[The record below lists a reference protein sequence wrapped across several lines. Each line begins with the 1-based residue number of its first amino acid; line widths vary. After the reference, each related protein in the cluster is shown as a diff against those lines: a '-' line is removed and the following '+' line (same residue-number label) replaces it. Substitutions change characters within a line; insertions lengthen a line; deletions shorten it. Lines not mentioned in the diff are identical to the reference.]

1 MTLKEAK
8 METRMNGFTAIKGP
22 RRTAFSMVVAALFL
36 QGCGGQ
42 ADSGSTAGSAGN
54 VTAATVVQGGKVLSG
69 TSAAVSGPVSLAS
82 GWASQG
88 AGTTGGAGAPASNIY
103 VVRNW
108 AELNAALVNANS
120 PTYAT
125 SPAAAKVEP
134 KIIQVVG
141 TIYGTDL
148 GNGKL
153 ADEAYYKSINA
164 TAAKFDF
171 NLYLQSLDTAF
182 MADLNARVAQGD
194 PVAIA
199 LRARISA
206 LSSARTTLRRLQK
219 TQIQFIIPSNTT
231 IVGVGR
237 DARIIDGYFSV
248 NATPNIIIRNL
259 EFQAPQDL
267 TPSWDGKSA
276 WDSSFKAISVVTG
289 KQLWIDHC
297 TLSDGEPIEE
307 NVTINGVASH
317 VNRFDGLIDIE
328 DSSDYVTLSYNVFK
342 NHDKTNMVGGSGDQN
357 GAKEREFNRLTF
369 HNNVWDNTTQRAPRA
384 RFGRIHVYN
393 NYYRGDT
400 AAGRYRLAYFIGMGA
415 ESKILSETNAFE
427 ITGPNANA
435 SKVVSNLNGYQFKDV
450 GSWINGVAAS
460 AELEAAA
467 QAALDSNWASVLAAA
482 TKSGFTVGPY
492 TNVLGWT
499 PTYDYRPGASFQAV
513 KAHNLATAGS
523 GKVAID
529 GATLNVTKGFSV
541 LRSGLTLNRI
551 TGKYS
556 ASITLTNNSGAALT
570 GPIQL
575 VLEQLTSGVALDNAS
590 GNRDGVPYITLPDS
604 TIAAGASVTVP
615 LVYTN
620 PGKLAINYTHSVFV
634 GFF

>member
-1 MTLKEAK
+1 
-8 METRMNGFTAIKGP
+8 METRSNGFTATARP
-22 RRTAFSMVVAALFL
+22 RRAAFGMAIAALFM

-42 ADSGSTAGSAGN
+42 LDNGSGAGPAGN
-54 VTAATVVQGGKVLSG
+54 MTAAAAVVQN
-69 TSAAVSGPVSLAS
+69 AAAPVAAS

-88 AGTTGGAGAPASNIY
+88 AGTTGGAGAPASNVY

-108 AELNAALVNANS
+108 AELNKALVNANS
-120 PTYAT
+120 PTYA
-125 SPAAAKVEP
+125 SDPAAAKREP

-141 TIYGTDL
+141 TIFGTDL
-148 GNGKL
+148 GNGRL
-153 ADEAYYKSINA
+153 ADEAYYKSLNA
-164 TAAKFDF
+164 TAAKWDF

-182 MADLNARVAQGD
+182 MADLAIRVAQGD
-194 PVAIA
+194 PEAIA

-206 LSSARTTLRRLQK
+206 LSSARSTLRNLQK
-219 TQIQFIIPSNTT
+219 AQIQFIIPSNTT

-237 DARIIDGYFSV
+237 DARIVDGYFSV

-276 WDSSFKAISVVTG
+276 WDSRYKAISVVTG

-297 TLSDGEPIEE
+297 TLSDGNPVEE
-307 NVTINGVASH
+307 IVTINGVTSH

-342 NHDKTNMVGGSGDQN
+342 NHDKTNMVGGSGDGN
-357 GAKEREFNRLTF
+357 GVKERDFNRLTF
-369 HNNVWDNTTQRAPRA
+369 HNNVWDNITQRAPRA

-400 AAGRYRLAYFIGMGA
+400 AATAKYRLGYFIGMGA
-415 ESKILSETNAFE
+415 ESRILSEANAFE
-427 ITGPNANA
+427 ISGPEAGA

-450 GSWINGVAAS
+450 GSWINGVPAS

-467 QAALDSNWASVLAAA
+467 KAALESNWTKVVAAA
-482 TKSGFTVGPY
+482 ASSGFTVGPY
-492 TNVLGWT
+492 TNELGWT
-499 PTYDYRPGASFQAV
+499 PTYDYRPAASFQEV
-513 KAHNLATAGS
+513 KLHNLATAGA
-523 GKVAID
+523 GKVAIE
-529 GATLNVTKGFSV
+529 GATLDVTPGV
-541 LRSGLTLNRI
+541 ALQRSGLTLNRI

-556 ASITLTNNSGAALT
+556 GSITLTNKGTAALT

-575 VLEQLTSGVALDNAS
+575 VLAQLPAGVTLDNAS
-590 GNRDGVPYITLPDS
+590 GIRDGAAYITLEAS
-604 TIAAGASVTVP
+604 TIAPGASATVP
-615 LVYTN
+615 LTWSN
-620 PGKLAINYTHSVFV
+620 PGKVAISYTNAVVV

>member
-1 MTLKEAK
+1 
-8 METRMNGFTAIKGP
+8 METRSNGFTGTARP
-22 RRTAFSMVVAALFL
+22 RRAAFGMAVAALFM

-42 ADSGSTAGSAGN
+42 LDNGSGAAPAGN
-54 VTAATVVQGGKVLSG
+54 MTAAAAVVQN
-69 TSAAVSGPVSLAS
+69 AAAPVAAAS

-88 AGTTGGAGAPASNIY
+88 AGTTGGAGAPASNVY

-108 AELNAALVNANS
+108 AELNKALVNANS
-120 PTYAT
+120 PTYA
-125 SPAAAKVEP
+125 SDPAAAKREP

-141 TIYGTDL
+141 TIFGTDL
-148 GNGKL
+148 GNGRL
-153 ADEAYYKSINA
+153 ADEAYYKSLNA
-164 TAAKFDF
+164 TAAKWDF

-182 MADLNARVAQGD
+182 MADLAIRVAQGD
-194 PVAIA
+194 PEAIA

-206 LSSARTTLRRLQK
+206 LSSARSTLRNLQK
-219 TQIQFIIPSNTT
+219 AQIQFIIPSNTT

-237 DARIIDGYFSV
+237 DARIVDGYFLV

-276 WDSSFKAISVVTG
+276 LDSRYKAISVVTG

-297 TLSDGEPIEE
+297 TLSDGNPVEE
-307 NVTINGVASH
+307 IVTINGVTSH

-342 NHDKTNMVGGSGDQN
+342 NHDKTNMVGGSGDGN
-357 GAKEREFNRLTF
+357 GVKERDFNRLTF
-369 HNNVWDNTTQRAPRA
+369 HNNVWDNITQRAPRA

-400 AAGRYRLAYFIGMGA
+400 AATAKYRLGYFIGMGA
-415 ESKILSETNAFE
+415 ESRILSEANAFE
-427 ITGPNANA
+427 ISGPEAGA

-450 GSWINGVAAS
+450 GSWINGVPAS

-467 QAALDSNWASVLAAA
+467 KAALENNWTKVVAAA
-482 TKSGFTVGPY
+482 ASSGFTVGPY
-492 TNVLGWT
+492 TNELGWT
-499 PTYDYRPGASFQAV
+499 PTYDYRPAASFQEV
-513 KAHNLATAGS
+513 KLHNLATAGA
-523 GKVAID
+523 GKVAIE
-529 GATLNVTKGFSV
+529 GATLDVTPGV
-541 LRSGLTLNRI
+541 ALQRSGLTLNRI

-556 ASITLTNNSGAALT
+556 GSITLTNKGTAALT

-575 VLEQLTSGVALDNAS
+575 VLAQLPAGVTLDNAS
-590 GNRDGVPYITLPDS
+590 GIRDGAAYVTLEAS
-604 TIAAGASVTVP
+604 TIAPGASATVP
-615 LVYTN
+615 LTWSN
-620 PGKLAINYTHSVFV
+620 PGKVAISYTNAVVV